1 MKKTFAM
8 LLVLVLMVGV
18 LALPVNA
25 ADDAVARVY
34 LDAPAQ
40 AVSGSEI
47 GVALYI
53 NGNTASGGV
62 EGTVSYD
69 TGKLDY
75 VSVSLRNDVTILG
88 NTEDVTVKVD
98 ESTGTIKFVGLSNVA
113 GGTAPTDAWAT
124 FNFTV
129 KMSAVNDS
137 TDVTLS
143 NVKVSDKAGVNL
155 LDTTT
160 VNTTVSVISIG
171 VNDYVDMDGAT
182 IKTDITKQGLRF
194 QATPDSALIGDLAN
208 ISEVGVVMMPADLLY
223 ENQDLT
229 KDTIGKGGTTP
240 AVATISSTE
249 NADLLDNVQA
259 GELVYAT
266 LTNGTTNGRA
276 NYKIAAR
283 AYIVVNGETVYSH
296 NENATTSITGG
307 EAEKTLVSV
316 AQAIAKKEI
325 SGGAT
330 ETAEI
335 TAILAKTTLTD
346 DEVVTL
352 LTFCRENFSKL

>member
-8 LLVLVLMVGV
+8 LLVLVLMVGA

-25 ADDAVARVY
+25 ADSAVARVY

-40 AVSGSEI
+40 AATGAEI
-47 GVALYI
+47 GVALYV

-75 VSVSLRNDVTILG
+75 ISVSLRNDVTTLG

-129 KMSAVNDS
+129 KMANAGDSAN
-137 TDVTLS
+137 VTLS

-155 LDTTT
+155 LDATT
-160 VNTTVSVISIG
+160 VNTAVSVISIG

-182 IKTDITKQGLRF
+182 IKTDLTKQGLRF
-194 QATPDSALIGDLAN
+194 QATPDATTIGNLAS
-208 ISEVGVVMMPADLLY
+208 ISEVGVVMMPEDLLY
-223 ENQDLT
+223 EGQDLT
-229 KDTIGKGGTTP
+229 KETIGKGGTTP
-240 AVATISSTE
+240 AVATINSSV
-249 NADLLDNVQA
+249 NADLLDDVQA
-259 GELVYAT
+259 GELVFAT
-266 LTNGTTNGRA
+266 LTNGTTGGRA

-283 AYIVVNGETVYSH
+283 AYIVVNGETIYSH

-307 EAEKTLVSV
+307 EATKTLVGV
-316 AQAIAKKEI
+316 AQAIARNEI
-325 SGGAT
+325 KGGAT

-335 TAILAKTTLTD
+335 TAILAKDTLTD
-346 DEVVTL
+346 TEVVTL
-352 LTFCRENFSKL
+352 LTFCRENISKL